1 MIESAFLKADTF
13 TQLLVIDADEEILQ
27 GVHRGQLLKIKLE
40 VDTEPPPGFN
50 TEMRY
55 LLKPIPIPIRAYS
68 LPDMFAGKLHAVL
81 FRKWRNRVKGRDW
94 YDLLWY
100 AGHHPEVHMDHL
112 ESRMRCSGDY
122 LDEECLTS

>member
-1 MIESAFLKADTF
+1 M
-13 TQLLVIDADEEILQ
+13 
-27 GVHRGQLLKIKLE
+27 KIKLE